1 MSLLIEQYAL
11 QYGPTL
17 LNRSKP
23 KANSSRQPFSD
34 EDLDGKLAWNEMWQ
48 IDFTYFKIIGWGWIY
63 LSTVLDDC
71 SRYTIAWKLCPTCR
85 PGMLFQSHTWPPVRD
100 TWLIRRE

>member
-34 EDLDGKLAWNEMWQ
+34 EDLDGKLAWNEM
-48 IDFTYFKIIGWGWIY
+48 
-63 LSTVLDDC
+63 
-71 SRYTIAWKLCPTCR
+71 
-85 PGMLFQSHTWPPVRD
+85 
-100 TWLIRRE
+100 